1 MEKRNE
7 ILIDVGNTE
16 VRILFPDGEYMNTR
30 KCLLGNLMVNAMLE
44 GCDVVLNGVKYIQ
57 NKEV

>member
-1 MEKRNE
+1 MDKKVLRV
-7 ILIDVGNTE
+7 DCDGQK
-16 VRILFPDGEYMNTR
+16 VRVLFPDGEYMNTR

-57 NKEV
+57 NKED